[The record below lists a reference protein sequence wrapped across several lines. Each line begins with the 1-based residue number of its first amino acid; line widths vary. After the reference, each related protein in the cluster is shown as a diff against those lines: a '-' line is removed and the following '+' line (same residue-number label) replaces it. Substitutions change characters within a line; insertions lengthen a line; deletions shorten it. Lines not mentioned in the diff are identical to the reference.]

1 MLTVNPRFFESRKFD
16 AIPLALRKE
25 LALASNQNHCLS
37 KPAGFITANCNG
49 RFSSVVDAA
58 MAHGRDDRWEVE
70 DASL

>member
-16 AIPLALRKE
+16 ATSLALRKE
-25 LALASNQNHCLS
+25 LALASNRNHCLS
-37 KPAGFITANCNG
+37 KQAGFITANCNG
-49 RFSSVVDAA
+49 RFFGVVDTA

>member
-25 LALASNQNHCLS
+25 LALESNQHHCLS
-37 KPAGFITANCNG
+37 KQAGFITANCNG
-49 RFSSVVDAA
+49 RFFGAIDAA
-58 MAHGRDDRWEVE
+58 MAHGCDDRWEAE